1 MSGGWGCEYLIGWV
15 GQGRTRSFLW
25 GALSDKSDG
34 SDKPFFNPEKG
45 CSALPCS
52 AGGSVESDIFGS
64 FAVREAVENIDYL
77 ENKFWAL
84 A

>member
-1 MSGGWGCEYLIGWV
+1 MCVPDRTS
-15 GQGRTRSFLW
+15 QTGRTNL
-25 GALSDKSDG
+25 
-34 SDKPFFNPEKG
+34 FFNPEKG

-52 AGGSVESDIFGS
+52 AGGSVESDIFCS

>member
-1 MSGGWGCEYLIGWV
+1 MAPCRVLLFGCLIGQIGRIGQV
-15 GQGRTRSFLW
+15 GLW
-25 GALSDKSDG
+25 
-34 SDKPFFNPEKG
+34 FPEKG

-52 AGGSVESDIFGS
+52 AGGSVESDIFCS